1 MKRIL
6 SVIILCAL
14 VLSTLSSC
22 GGSDT
27 TAAVKA
33 FDKSAVSEKPTEK
46 PSRKTANTRLNLTV
60 KPAV

>member
-46 PSRKTANTRLNLTV
+46 TAHTRLNLTV

>member
-33 FDKSAVSEKPTEK
+33 FDKSVVSE
-46 PSRKTANTRLNLTV
+46 
-60 KPAV
+60 